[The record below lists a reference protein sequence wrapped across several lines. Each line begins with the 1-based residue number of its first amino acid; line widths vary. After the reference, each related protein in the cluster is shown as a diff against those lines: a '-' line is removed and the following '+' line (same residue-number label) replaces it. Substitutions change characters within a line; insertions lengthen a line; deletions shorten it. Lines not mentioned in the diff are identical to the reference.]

1 MNESHHD
8 SALIGICLYAETHI
22 IVRPIG
28 ELLMTKLLES
38 QARAQQKYRDK
49 TKNVAVTFNLEDPSE
64 SKLLEYLERRCSDLG
79 TKKASYVKQ
88 LIADDMQKNK

>member
-8 SALIGICLYAETHI
+8 SALIGSCLYAETHI